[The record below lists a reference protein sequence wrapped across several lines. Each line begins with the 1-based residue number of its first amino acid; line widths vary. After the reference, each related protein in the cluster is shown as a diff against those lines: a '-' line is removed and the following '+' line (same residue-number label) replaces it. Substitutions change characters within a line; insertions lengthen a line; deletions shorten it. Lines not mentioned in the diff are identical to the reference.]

1 MLIEFR
7 VENYRSI
14 RDEQVLTMEAGR
26 SGLGRIRGP
35 GCPGCQKKILP
46 VAALYGANA
55 SGKSNV
61 LSALAFMKDAVILS
75 LRHWSPDEGIPQD
88 PFAWGK
94 KREEP
99 TGFEIEIV
107 LDGTRY
113 RYGFRFNDR
122 VFLDEWL
129 YAWPNGKKQTWL
141 VREGDSFSFGDNLK
155 GENKVI
161 EEVTRPNALFLSAA
175 AQLRHPQLSPI
186 YSWFSTIETISLR
199 PRRAVGSVFVGP
211 HASEYAIA
219 TMLEESSQP
228 TLFADEEA
236 PDPLVQRFKS
246 LLRNADV
253 GIVDVRAVRKE
264 QGARRPWRFELKH
277 RSEEDNAW
285 LPLEEESRGTQTLFR
300 LALPVLRAIERGKL
314 LVVDELESSMHPNLA
329 EHIVRQF
336 NDPEINPHGAQLIF
350 STHDTNLL
358 GTLSGE
364 PVLRRDQ
371 VWLTEKDENGA
382 TVLYPLSDF
391 KPRKDENVERGY
403 VQGRFGA
410 IPYLGN
416 FHPRGGVSRHELRP
430 RSSPEAGSTP
440 RLPHAKEEDPH
451 RLRGC
456 EHRAPVLQA
465 IRERP
470 SQHDRGGRHRSR
482 IGRTADRRPRGEA
495 AEEPGRQGIEARGRS
510 LPEVRF
516 GLVRVRLR
524 RASERARGARD
535 GESERDQGRHVESML
550 RALAAAP
557 PAGRARHAP
566 SPSRPGDAE
575 DTRPRL

>member
-14 RDEQVLTMEAGR
+14 RDEQILTMEVGR
-26 SGLGRIRGP
+26 SGSKEDPRAREVAGYQRKL
-35 GCPGCQKKILP
+35 LP

-61 LSALAFMKDAVILS
+61 LFALASMRDAVLLS

-99 TGFEIEIV
+99 TSFEIEIV
-107 LDGTRY
+107 LNGTRF

-122 VFLDEWL
+122 VFLGEWL
-129 YAWPNGKKQTWL
+129 FAWPNGKKQIWFR
-141 VREGDSFSFGDNLK
+141 REGDSFSFGDNLK

-161 EEVTRPNALFLSAA
+161 EEVTRPNALYLSAA
-175 AQLRHPQLSPI
+175 AQLKHTQLSPI
-186 YSWFSTIETISLR
+186 YSWFSSIETFGLR
-199 PRRAVGSVFVGP
+199 PRRPTGSMFVGP
-211 HASEYAIA
+211 GSSQYTIA
-219 TMLEESSQP
+219 TMLEEATQP
-228 TLFADEEA
+228 TLFSDEGT
-236 PDPLVQRFKS
+236 PGPLAQRFKS

-253 GIVDVRAVRKE
+253 GIVDVRVVRQD
-264 QGARRPWRFELKH
+264 QGTRLPWRFELKH
-277 RSEEDNAW
+277 RSEEDEAW

-300 LALPVLRAIERGKL
+300 LALPILRAIERGRL
-314 LVVDELESSMHPNLA
+314 LVVDELEASMHPNLA
-329 EHIVRQF
+329 MHIVRQF
-336 NDPEINPHGAQLIF
+336 NDPDINSHGAQLIF

-371 VWLTEKDENGA
+371 VWLTEKDEHGS

-416 FHPRGGVSRHELRP
+416 F
-430 RSSPEAGSTP
+430 
-440 RLPHAKEEDPH
+440 RL
-451 RLRGC
+451 G
-456 EHRAPVLQA
+456 
-465 IRERP
+465 
-470 SQHDRGGRHRSR
+470 
-482 IGRTADRRPRGEA
+482 
-495 AEEPGRQGIEARGRS
+495 AE
-510 LPEVRF
+510 
-516 GLVRVRLR
+516 
-524 RASERARGARD
+524 
-535 GESERDQGRHVESML
+535 
-550 RALAAAP
+550 
-557 PAGRARHAP
+557 
-566 SPSRPGDAE
+566 
-575 DTRPRL
+575 